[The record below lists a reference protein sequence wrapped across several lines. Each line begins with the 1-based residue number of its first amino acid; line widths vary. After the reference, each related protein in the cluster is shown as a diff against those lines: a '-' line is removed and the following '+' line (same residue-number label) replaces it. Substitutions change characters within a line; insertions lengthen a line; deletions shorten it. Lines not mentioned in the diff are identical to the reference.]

1 MGKLYSGGVVVST
14 GFKMEDETLIDDRG
28 AVVNISDLD
37 LLRVA
42 KGLLTY
48 VEEDGSTRIYEGDGI
63 WSVLSKAIEVTQLP
77 SNAAFGTF
85 CVLRDEI
92 TNEIISNNIW
102 NGENWVNFSAGGGSS
117 PEGGFIKN
125 EF

>member
-14 GFKMEDETLIDDRG
+14 GFKMEDNTLFDDRG
-28 AVVNISDLD
+28 AVASISDLD
-37 LLRVA
+37 ILRVA

-48 VEEDGSTRIYEGDGI
+48 VEEDGSTRIYEGNGI

-85 CVLRDEI
+85 CVLKDAI

-102 NGENWVNFSAGGGSS
+102 NGESWVNFSAGGSS
-117 PEGGFIKN
+117 PEGGFIVN
-125 EF
+125 QF

>member
-14 GFKMEDETLIDDRG
+14 GFKLEDETLFDDRG
-28 AVVNISDLD
+28 AIASINDLNI
-37 LLRVA
+37 LRAA

-48 VEEDGSTRIYEGDGI
+48 VEQDGSTRIYEGDGI

-85 CVLRDEI
+85 CVLKDEI

-102 NGENWVNFSAGGGSS
+102 NGENWVNFSAGGSS